1 MTLCRRMGTVILVL
15 HEVREMGKGLIIG
28 DFSVFY
34 NDPDFFARAM
44 GNEGLS
50 ACGFVTGCQTM
61 ILNSKGK

>member
-1 MTLCRRMGTVILVL
+1 MNDPMQEDGDGYSGFTRS
-15 HEVREMGKGLIIG
+15 EGKGLIIG